1 MFLALD
7 INVISCKKSELSVT
21 YIQRIWKVFEHYCL
35 GTDQNGWNRQKRSDL
50 AENWCTDL
58 LSHGNQS
65 LKLYLVNSHSIWVI
79 FIFEVQFRV
88 PFLGYCTLLYCMVK
102 KHLRVPN
109 DPKCNFIIDPCH
121 KMSRLPN
128 FQTNQTIFSD
138 FSNFFY
144 LFQCQKNQRN
154 PQFSS
159 KSVLLQMGAAHTC
172 PSSPVSRRKNL
183 SGYWDFLWFV
193 WHHTIF

>member
-1 MFLALD
+1 MQK
-7 INVISCKKSELSVT
+7 IRVISNLYTAYLESLWTLLFGNWPKWLKSSKKV
-21 YIQRIWKVFEHYCL
+21 RFGWKLVYWFVITWEPIAKVIL
-35 GTDQNGWNRQKRSDL
+35 G
-50 AENWCTDL
+50 
-58 LSHGNQS
+58 
-65 LKLYLVNSHSIWVI
+65 VNSHSKWVI

-144 LFQCQKNQRN
+144 LFQCQTNQRN

-159 KSVLLQMGAAHTC
+159 QSVFLQMGAAHTC
-172 PSSPVSRRKNL
+172 PPSPVSRRNNL

>member
-1 MFLALD
+1 MQK
-7 INVISCKKSELSVT
+7 IRVISNLYTAYLESLWTLLFGNWPKWLKSSKKV
-21 YIQRIWKVFEHYCL
+21 RFGWKLVYWFVITWEPIAKVIL
-35 GTDQNGWNRQKRSDL
+35 G
-50 AENWCTDL
+50 
-58 LSHGNQS
+58 
-65 LKLYLVNSHSIWVI
+65 VNSHSKWVI

-144 LFQCQKNQRN
+144 LFQCQKIKEIHSFHQKV
-154 PQFSS
+154 FSF
-159 KSVLLQMGAAHTC
+159 KWELLIH
-172 PSSPVSRRKNL
+172 V
-183 SGYWDFLWFV
+183 
-193 WHHTIF
+193 HHLLFQGETIWVDIGTFFDLFDTILFFRTKP